1 MLCNMPNSKQLD
13 TFFGGTRTL
22 RHALEPSHWTQRT
35 WSLLLGFRSLPPNAG
50 PGQRI
55 PHQLTLNCNLV
66 FAATCLFSP
75 PVLPTHPLTQHFHLD
90 KSNVRAVPRQ
100 RMCDQGRGGD
110 THPHRP
116 PPRIGERPG
125 KTGAK
130 CAPPVPTPRPLFAG
144 RFAGHMASTSLP
156 PSAAANMV
164 TIDAEEGR
172 DERNHHHDQTSHTL
186 RCS

>member
-1 MLCNMPNSKQLD
+1 MVSAVHTPNSKQLD

-22 RHALEPSHWTQRT
+22 CHALEPSHWTQRT

-50 PGQRI
+50 PGQRN

-66 FAATCLFSP
+66 FVATCLFSSL
-75 PVLPTHPLTQHFHLD
+75 VLPTHPLTQHLHLD

-116 PPRIGERPG
+116 PPQIGERPG

-130 CAPPVPTPRPLFAG
+130 RPPRLHSTPTLCWTLCWTHGLDISSSKR
-144 RFAGHMASTSLP
+144 RCRHGH
-156 PSAAANMV
+156 
-164 TIDAEEGR
+164 
-172 DERNHHHDQTSHTL
+172 H
-186 RCS
+186 RC